1 MSLEI
6 KTSSKFKRDLKRIMA
21 RGYSLAR
28 MNEVVSALAEK
39 QALPPEYRDH
49 ALTGK
54 WTGYRECHIQPD
66 WLLIYRVEKDELIL
80 LLVRSG
86 THSDLFGE

>member
-21 RGYSLAR
+21 RGYSLAH
-28 MNEVVSALAEK
+28 MNEVISALAEK

>member
-6 KTSSKFKRDLKRIMA
+6 KTSSKFKRDLKRIIA

-28 MNEVVSALAEK
+28 MNEVISALAEK